1 VSNVV
6 AGGWEGLYH
15 LPYPMNGSTTTTGGW
30 QPQTE
35 QDRDGILHELQAIIA
50 SQHFCNS
57 KRYPALLKYIVE
69 NTLEGKS
76 ELLKERTLGVDVF
89 DRPPDYDT
97 NTDTVVRFTASEVRK
112 RLHLYYSERRGTSGI
127 QISLPLGS
135 YVPEFLLES
144 AASEETKDGVAASDA
159 GGWVEDSSNPDP
171 GTEEISS
178 RPPARAWR
186 ISRPLVWLALIATI
200 ALAVLA
206 AFSWVN
212 RPARAQ
218 TATDDFWRPILRE
231 KGRVLICAG
240 GNVLAQNGLL
250 GVITAGK
257 DIDYP
262 YFSITTVS
270 SVSMLSR
277 LIERGGSTPQFA
289 FAATTPLPQL
299 HERPTI
305 LLNAYNN
312 HWTLR
317 LAEPLRF
324 HFTPEFGEPN
334 HSIVD
339 RMHPDVSWKRDSTVP
354 YASADDYALVARYW
368 DTTTDNWV
376 LVLAGIGRNGTEAA
390 AQVVTSPQ
398 YLQLLKDQAET
409 DFSNRNIEAVVKVSV
424 IEGKTGAPIILAVH
438 VW

>member
-1 VSNVV
+1 
-6 AGGWEGLYH
+6 
-15 LPYPMNGSTTTTGGW
+15 MNGLTTTTGVW
-30 QPQTE
+30 QPQTN
-35 QDRDGILHELQAIIA
+35 QDRDAILHELQAVIA

-69 NTLEGKS
+69 NALEGKS

-89 DRPPDYDT
+89 DRPSDYDT
-97 NTDTVVRFTASEVRK
+97 NADTVVRFTAGEVRK
-112 RLHLYYSERRGTSGI
+112 RLQLYYSEHGGTSGI
-127 QISLPLGS
+127 QISLPVGS
-135 YVPEFLLES
+135 YVPEFLLENAIPEEVKDTVEADPGGLDEDS
-144 AASEETKDGVAASDA
+144 ACPDSGSEESASH
-159 GGWVEDSSNPDP
+159 
-171 GTEEISS
+171 
-178 RPPARAWR
+178 PPQRAWK
-186 ISRPLVWLALIATI
+186 ISRPLLWLALAAII
-200 ALAVLA
+200 ALTILT
-206 AFSWVN
+206 AFRWVN
-212 RPARAQ
+212 RSPRSQSASN
-218 TATDDFWRPILRE
+218 DFWLPMLRA
-231 KGRVLICAG
+231 KGPVLICAG

-277 LIERGGSTPQFA
+277 LIERGGATPQFT
-289 FAATTPLPQL
+289 FAATTSLPQL

-317 LAEPLRF
+317 LSEPLRF

-339 RMHPDVSWKRDSTVP
+339 RLHPDVSWKRDSNVP
-354 YASADDYALVARYW
+354 YNSADDYALVARYW
-368 DTTTDNWV
+368 DRTTDNWV
-376 LVLAGIGRNGTEAA
+376 LVLAGIGRNGSEAA

-398 YLQLLKDQAET
+398 YLQLLKDQAGT
-409 DFSNRNIEAVVKVSV
+409 DFSNRNVEAVVKVSV
-424 IEGKTGAPIILAVH
+424 IEGKTGAPTILAVH